1 MREECPSGRCWGTRG
16 ALALVPPPPL
26 GSQKSSLRGSL
37 AVSFT
42 LTYELNKKV
51 RCLCWQ
57 GRGPSLLQS
66 LGVRGQGLP
75 RAGPLATPAL
85 AVARAQP
92 QSCGAG
98 GCSTGPI
105 GACAPSTSHPNSM
118 LESQPINAP
127 GRKMTDRHLDCKALR
142 PAQHRSLGYINRES
156 SVLASPRST
165 RTKGLCT
172 SLG

>member
-1 MREECPSGRCWGTRG
+1 MELWPWS
-16 ALALVPPPPL
+16 PPPPL

-37 AVSFT
+37 AVSFV
-42 LTYELNKKV
+42 LTYKLNKKV

-66 LGVRGQGLP
+66 LGVSDQGLP
-75 RAGPLATPAL
+75 RAGPLAIPAL

-105 GACAPSTSHPNSM
+105 GACTPINLPPQQHASKPTNQSPRQEKDRQTPRLQSSLSCPAPFSRLYQPG
-118 LESQPINAP
+118 EQCPSQP
-127 GRKMTDRHLDCKALR
+127 L
-142 PAQHRSLGYINRES
+142 QHQD
-156 SVLASPRST
+156 
-165 RTKGLCT
+165 
-172 SLG
+172 

>member
-1 MREECPSGRCWGTRG
+1 MELWPWS
-16 ALALVPPPPL
+16 PPPPL

-42 LTYELNKKV
+42 LTYKLNKKV

-66 LGVRGQGLP
+66 LGVSGQGLP
-75 RAGPLATPAL
+75 RAGPLAIPAL
-85 AVARAQP
+85 AVASAQP

-105 GACAPSTSHPNSM
+105 GACTPSTSHLNSM

-127 GRKMTDRHLDCKALR
+127 GRKKTDRHLDCRALC
-142 PAQHRSLGYINRES
+142 PAQHRSLGCINRES
-156 SVLASPRST
+156 SVLASPCST